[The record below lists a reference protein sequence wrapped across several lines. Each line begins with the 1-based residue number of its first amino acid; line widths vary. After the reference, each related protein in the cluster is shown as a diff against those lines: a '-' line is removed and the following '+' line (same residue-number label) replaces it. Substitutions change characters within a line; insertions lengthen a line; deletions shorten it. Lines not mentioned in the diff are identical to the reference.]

1 MQWRAGWLMLVGT
14 LVVFSAFS
22 GSVAAASDP
31 VSVKNPSGA
40 QDRSLKETRD
50 LCDGGPPDPETDVL
64 GWEAGCWANQSI
76 AVNQS
81 DGFNTSELNA
91 TVARAMARV
100 EAIRRLEFRR
110 TVPVKLESRDDFRAR
125 QANDTTAPALRTFD
139 NAKFEALF
147 LIGEDENSIAVQNQN
162 TGASVL
168 GFYSSSRN
176 AIVLI
181 SENRSNL
188 QVDEGTL
195 VHELV
200 HALQDQHFDLSQYD
214 ARTRDGAN
222 AESGLIEGD
231 ASLVEFRYE
240 DRCSEGGLWNG
251 TCLSPPDSG
260 SSGSLANIGTYFVKF
275 QPYSDG
281 PSFITTLYQEGGW
294 AAVNAAYEDPPQS
307 SAQIIHPEK
316 YPEETPRNVTIEDR
330 QTDEWRRV
338 RPPNRPDY
346 GEVGEAALTSMF
358 VFPLYDSEGQARIIN
373 PRDWLNRTP
382 DGEISDFDPLNY
394 DNQFAAGWAGD
405 RLHVY
410 VNEANKTAYV
420 WRLAWET
427 PRDAE
432 EFTAGYTRVLEYWG
446 GEETEP
452 GLWVIDDGPFADAV
466 HITVDGDT
474 VTIVNAPTVE
484 QLDEVR
490 DGTLATPTPSP
501 TATSTTPSPNAG
513 TASNPTPT
521 SPSPSPTPSPGQPGF
536 GPLAAL
542 AGLGIG
548 ALRWRR
554 N

>member
-1 MQWRAGWLMLVGT
+1 MRWRAGWSVLVGT
-14 LVVFSAFS
+14 LVVLSAFS
-22 GSVAAASDP
+22 GSVAAVSDP
-31 VSVKNPSGA
+31 VSITNPSGD
-40 QDRSLKETRD
+40 QDRSVNETHD
-50 LCDGGPPDPETDVL
+50 FCEGGPADPDSDVL

-81 DGFNTSELNA
+81 DGLNSSELNA

-100 EAIRRLEFRR
+100 EAIRQLEFRR
-110 TVPVKLESRDDFRAR
+110 TVPVKLESRETFRAR

-147 LIGEDENSIAVQNQN
+147 LIGEDQDSIAVQNQN

-188 QVDEGTL
+188 QVNEGTL

-200 HALQDQHFDLSQYD
+200 HALQDQRFNLSRYD

-231 ASLVEFRYE
+231 ASLVEFRYQN
-240 DRCSEGGLWNG
+240 RCQEGGPWNG

-281 PSFITTLYQEGGW
+281 PAFITTLYQQGGW
-294 AAVNAAYEDPPQS
+294 EAVNAAYEDPPES
-307 SAQIIHPEK
+307 SAQVIHPEK
-316 YPEETPRNVTIEDR
+316 YPEQTPRNVTIEDR
-330 QTDEWRRV
+330 QSEDWERV

-346 GEVGEAALTSMF
+346 GEVGEAALTSML
-358 VFPLYDSEGQARIIN
+358 VFPLYDSDGQARIIS
-373 PRDWLNRTP
+373 PDDWLNRTQG
-382 DGEISDFDPLNY
+382 GEISDFDPLNY
-394 DNQFAAGWAGD
+394 DNEFTAGWAGD

-410 VNEANKTAYV
+410 ENEANETAYV
-420 WRLAWET
+420 WRLVWET

-466 HITVDGDT
+466 HVTVDGET

-484 QLDEVR
+484 QLDQVR
-490 DGTLATPTPSP
+490 AGALATPTPSP
-501 TATSTTPSPNAG
+501 TATSPTPSPNEV

-536 GPLAAL
+536 GLVTALLGLAVASL
-542 AGLGIG
+542 
-548 ALRWRR
+548 WYQRR
-554 N
+554 